1 MRNCYSYILLG
12 LLRIP
17 SSASNWG
24 RGKIVYSSIL
34 VEGKLKNVRDIN
46 SLWIGTIIIYS
57 ESLKFEFVGSPDN
70 QSTVSNQI

>member
-1 MRNCYSYILLG
+1 VL
-12 LLRIP
+12 
-17 SSASNWG
+17 WG
-24 RGKIVYSSIL
+24 RGKIVFSSML

-57 ESLKFEFVGSPDN
+57 ESLKFEIVGSPDN

>member
-1 MRNCYSYILLG
+1 M
-12 LLRIP
+12 
-17 SSASNWG
+17 
-24 RGKIVYSSIL
+24 L

-57 ESLKFEFVGSPDN
+57 ESLKFEIVGSPDN